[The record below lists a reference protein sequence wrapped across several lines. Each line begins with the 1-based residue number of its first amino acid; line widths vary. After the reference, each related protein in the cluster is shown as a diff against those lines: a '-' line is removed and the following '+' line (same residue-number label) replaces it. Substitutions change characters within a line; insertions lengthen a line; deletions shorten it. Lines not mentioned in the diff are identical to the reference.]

1 MILCKHPSTDKAL
14 ELNRLFVEYQKLFGE
29 MQKLG
34 KEILQQLADNSQAS
48 CGDSRPR
55 LSGGRSPPSFL
66 PILSLRKIMSTR
78 HSIWLGESQGKSVHI
93 YWELAEREI
102 GDGGTMRTP
111 IYIAADAG
119 NAGQEV
125 AVRLPKE
132 IGMRLLMV
140 LAPNWTEEIGQ
151 VL

>member
-1 MILCKHPSTDKAL
+1 
-14 ELNRLFVEYQKLFGE
+14 
-29 MQKLG
+29 
-34 KEILQQLADNSQAS
+34 
-48 CGDSRPR
+48 
-55 LSGGRSPPSFL
+55 
-66 PILSLRKIMSTR
+66 
-78 HSIWLGESQGKSVHI
+78 
-93 YWELAEREI
+93 
-102 GDGGTMRTP
+102 MRTP

>member
-1 MILCKHPSTDKAL
+1 
-14 ELNRLFVEYQKLFGE
+14 
-29 MQKLG
+29 
-34 KEILQQLADNSQAS
+34 
-48 CGDSRPR
+48 
-55 LSGGRSPPSFL
+55 
-66 PILSLRKIMSTR
+66 MSTR

-102 GDGGTMRTP
+102 GDGGTIRTP
-111 IYIAADAG
+111 TYIAADAG

-125 AVRLPKE
+125 VVRLPKE

>member
-1 MILCKHPSTDKAL
+1 
-14 ELNRLFVEYQKLFGE
+14 
-29 MQKLG
+29 
-34 KEILQQLADNSQAS
+34 
-48 CGDSRPR
+48 
-55 LSGGRSPPSFL
+55 
-66 PILSLRKIMSTR
+66 MSTR

-111 IYIAADAG
+111 IYIVADAG

-140 LAPNWTEEIGQ
+140 LAPNWAEEIGQ